1 MKLYSFETIQQ
12 LPLNL
17 HQAWDFLSSP
27 ENLNKITPPEMDFKI
42 TSAHTIEKM
51 YAGQL
56 ISYTVKPLLGIPVSW
71 VTEITHVNIPFH
83 FVDEQRFG
91 PYAFW
96 HHQHF
101 LNEVPGGIEM
111 RDIVHYALPLGYL
124 GRFANA
130 LMVKN
135 QLKTIFNYRH
145 KKLEALFGKVAG
157 N

>member
-12 LPLNL
+12 LPFTI
-17 HQAWDFLSSP
+17 QEAWDFLSSP
-27 ENLNKITPPEMDFKI
+27 DNLNKITPPEMDFKI
-42 TSAHTIEKM
+42 TSAHKIEKM

-71 VTEITHVNIPFH
+71 VTEITHVNSPFH

-91 PYAFW
+91 PYSFW

-101 LNEVPGGIEM
+101 LKEIPGGVEM
-111 RDIVHYALPLGYL
+111 RDIVHYGLPLGFL
-124 GRFANA
+124 GRIANA
-130 LMVKN
+130 LIVKN

-145 KKLEALFGKVAG
+145 KKLEVLFGKIKG